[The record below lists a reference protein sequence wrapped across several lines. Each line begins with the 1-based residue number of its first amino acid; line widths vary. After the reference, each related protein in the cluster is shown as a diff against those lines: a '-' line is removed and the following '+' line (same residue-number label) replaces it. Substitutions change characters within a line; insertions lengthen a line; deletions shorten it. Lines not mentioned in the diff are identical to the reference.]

1 MSLLQEE
8 ETESLGQQQP
18 QQLGV
23 VPATQQFVADHPQY
37 SGLGYS
43 PAQIGAMLDNPQGVA
58 DPLIGGELMSPGQSQ
73 LAGMVQQQ
81 EEFVLMEQLN
91 QQQNVWE
98 GGMEADQ

>member
-58 DPLIGGELMSPGQSQ
+58 DPLIGGELMSPVQNQ
-73 LAGMVQQQ
+73 PGMVQQQ